1 MIRQSQVEVHDDEF
15 QTVNRPSP
23 EGDNETVCLQNI
35 GPGERR
41 KRLRFGAVALTV
53 GVLAAAGLILLQAH
67 PGWRVAL
74 FLPFTSS
81 AIGFLQAREK
91 T

>member
-1 MIRQSQVEVHDDEF
+1 MIGHSQVEVHDDEF
-15 QTVNRPSP
+15 QKTDYSSTT
-23 EGDNETVCLQNI
+23 EDNEQACLQNI

-41 KRLRFGAVALTV
+41 KHLRFGVLALTA
-53 GVLAAAGLILLQAH
+53 GVLAAAGLILIQAD
-67 PGWRVAL
+67 PAWRVAL
-74 FLPFTSS
+74 FLPFASS

>member
-1 MIRQSQVEVHDDEF
+1 M
-15 QTVNRPSP
+15 T
-23 EGDNETVCLQNI
+23 GGNEQACLQNI

-41 KRLRFGAVALTV
+41 KRLGFGVLALTV
-53 GVLAAAGLILLQAH
+53 GILAAAGLILSPAH
-67 PGWRVAL
+67 PGWRAAL
-74 FLPFTSS
+74 FLPFAGS